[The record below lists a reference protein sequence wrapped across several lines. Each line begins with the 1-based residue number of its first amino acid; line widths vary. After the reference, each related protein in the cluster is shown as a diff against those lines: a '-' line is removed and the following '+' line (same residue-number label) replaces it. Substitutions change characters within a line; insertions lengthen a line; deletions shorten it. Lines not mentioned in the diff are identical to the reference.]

1 MHAFLPTEDFT
12 LTTNRFSRH
21 YLGGVPKDQVQVDR
35 LIVDIGGESD
45 ILRKALE
52 EDYRKR
58 HPVEEVV
65 NAGAGAG
72 SGESGGSGSSGT
84 PLPDDAPKV
93 NAVAEGVLIH
103 WSGLPP
109 RLGRLSSRFVAENG
123 LHLHPPEGDVLA
135 GQLAALKAR
144 HPAKRH
150 FRLAVVNAFGTNLGD
165 CILGMTAFRHI
176 AKYLQQHLP
185 SFTID
190 LLLGAN
196 SGLTNFDIAG
206 HESWVGEQ
214 ILLGPTLQEF
224 ARYDAYFDITGLI
237 SLPRITEMPIGDWYL
252 WWNGLDPAT
261 VPASEKRNVMYHP
274 WQTWTEVSK
283 LLSGIKGTKI
293 FFNPKAS
300 VPLRTFAEEHQVKFL
315 KSLLKLA
322 PDVTIIVDREI
333 NLNHPRLVNL
343 SKEMNSATKFAAL
356 VAQMDGVITVDSFAI
371 HAADCANVPTVGL
384 FASID
389 PYAYP
394 FYVHHKGMLI
404 PGGET
409 LPAYKKFKTSTD
421 DEWAEIKGVYADAWA
436 QLDPKLVWEQLQALM
451 ASRGTK
457 PPHHGTRMI
466 NGPHTPRRYVM
477 TPAGRTLPFENTP
490 EAWTRAQS
498 RMLEIAKSLVKPRGL
513 AVLSCPGQSPLPVGI
528 AGLIGREGVLH
539 IVEPRPE
546 RRQLIAMDL
555 LDKSVGTQVEWHDRM
570 LAKEG
575 NYNIPREEVLSE
587 TNAAAWPNSRVR
599 HPCQTVSIDGLG
611 LKYLN
616 CLILTLPTPYRAAL
630 ESAMGTLERTRAGI
644 LCGPVASFNEVR
656 DIATLL
662 APLKYQCWLEQL
674 EPGKSEA
681 SLLLILP
688 EAVKVQGLKRV
699 DLK

>member
-21 YLGGVPKDQVQVDR
+21 YLGGLPKDQVQVER

-45 ILRKALE
+45 ILRKAME

-58 HPVEEVV
+58 HPVEVV
-65 NAGAGAG
+65 VDAGEGAEQ
-72 SGESGGSGSSGT
+72 SAPGSSGAA

-93 NAVAEGVLIH
+93 NAVAEGMLLN
-103 WSGLPP
+103 WSGLPM
-109 RLGRLSSRFVAENG
+109 RLGRLSSRYVAEG
-123 LHLHPPEGDVLA
+123 GMHLHAPEGEVLS

-144 HPAKRH
+144 NPAKRH

-165 CILGMTAFRHI
+165 CILGMTAFRYI

-214 ILLGPTLQEF
+214 LLLGPTLQEF

-261 VPASEKRNVMYHP
+261 VPAHEKRNVLYHP
-274 WQTWTEVSK
+274 WPVWTEVTK

-300 VPLRTFAEEHQVKFL
+300 VPLRTFAEEHQAKFL
-315 KSLLKLA
+315 KTLLKLA
-322 PDVTIIVDREI
+322 PDVTVIVDREI

-343 SKEMNSATKFAAL
+343 SKELNSATKFGAL

-371 HAADCANVPTVGL
+371 HAADCASVPTVGL

-389 PYAYP
+389 PYSYP
-394 FYVHHKGMLI
+394 FYIHHKGMLI
-404 PGGET
+404 PGGEN
-409 LPAYKKFKTSTD
+409 LPAYKRFKTNTD
-421 DEWAEIKGVYADAWA
+421 EEWAEIKGVYTDAWA
-436 QLDPKLVWEQLQALM
+436 QLDPKVVWEQLQALM
-451 ASRGTK
+451 AARASK
-457 PPHHGTRMI
+457 PAHPGTRMV
-466 NGPHTPRRYVM
+466 NGPHTPKRYVM
-477 TPAGRTLPFENTP
+477 TPAGRTLPHETTP
-490 EAWTRAQS
+490 EFWSRAQN
-498 RMLEIAKSLVKPRGL
+498 RMLEIARSLVKPRGQ
-513 AVLSCPGQSPLPVGI
+513 AVMCCPGQSHLPVSI
-528 AGLIGREGVLH
+528 AGLLGREGILH
-539 IVEPRPE
+539 VIEPRPE
-546 RRQLIAMDL
+546 RQQLIAMDI
-555 LDKSVGTQVEWHDRM
+555 LDKSTGTSVEWYQRM
-570 LAKEG
+570 PAKEG
-575 NYNIPREEVLSE
+575 NYSVPREEPLNE
-587 TNAAAWPNSRVR
+587 TNPAVWPGSRVR
-599 HPCQTVSIDGLG
+599 RPCTPLSIDSLE

-616 CLILTLPTPYRAAL
+616 CLILSSPTPFRVAL
-630 ESAMGTLERTRAGI
+630 DSALVTLERTRAGV
-644 LCGPVASFNEVR
+644 LCGPVGTLAEVR
-656 DIATLL
+656 EIGTLL

-688 EAVKVQGLKRV
+688 DTIKVQGLKRV
-699 DLK
+699 DLQ